1 MKVTRAA
8 QKMGFAKKKK
18 KKKQFASFSLDLFSK
33 ACKYQAPV
41 VQRPDNFIRCMD
53 KTLSFLVS

>member
-18 KKKQFASFSLDLFSK
+18 KKTIRKLFSG
-33 ACKYQAPV
+33 
-41 VQRPDNFIRCMD
+41 FIQ
-53 KTLSFLVS
+53 